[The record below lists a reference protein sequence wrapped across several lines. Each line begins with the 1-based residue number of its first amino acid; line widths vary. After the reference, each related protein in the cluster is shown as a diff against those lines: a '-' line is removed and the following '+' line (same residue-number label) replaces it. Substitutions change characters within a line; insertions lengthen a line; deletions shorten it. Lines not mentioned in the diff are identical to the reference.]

1 MTIRKVQSAYGKAA
15 RKRYKRAIWIQ
26 GDGRYAT
33 VSSCGGSVTVMLHA
47 TQEKAQ
53 QAKQGIDSW
62 GCGGSCSNRHTIVDL
77 ALAN

>member
-1 MTIRKVQSAYGKAA
+1 MTIRKAQSAYRKAA

-33 VSSCGGSVTVMLHA
+33 VSTCNGSATVMLHA
-47 TQEKAQ
+47 TREKAQ

-62 GCGGSCSNRHTIVDL
+62 GCGGSCVNAHKIVDL
-77 ALAN
+77 AL